1 MKRIIFA
8 MGLLISLSALSQVK
22 WNPGHYITVPNYAD
36 KDMVVQE
43 ISSVSAIRG
52 VQLRY
57 EWKELEPQKDVY
69 DFSKIDADIAKFS
82 LVNKKLV
89 IFLMTKSF
97 VDSSALPPYMDNYV
111 YRYGATTKPG
121 WNIKL
126 WENEA
131 KVRLEALVKALGAK
145 YDSNP
150 NVEAITFNETSLG
163 DGLITASQL
172 EAYFTNMIYV
182 VEKASAYFRNTS
194 VVQFVNY
201 PKSILPK
208 LTEAMLKAKVS
219 VGGPDIFP
227 KDKGLLT
234 GAYTYYSKFN
244 GVTPVMPSVQ
254 GQNYIT
260 QCHNC
265 PPDPLTLQQLYG
277 YGKTNLFATHM
288 FWTRTTTKDFTKVL
302 EFFKAPGFPSDPAG
316 GLNSTNPY
324 KTCK

>member
-1 MKRIIFA
+1 MKRIIFVIS
-8 MGLLISLSALSQVK
+8 LLISLTAIAQVK

-36 KDMVVQE
+36 KDMVIQE
-43 ISSVSAIRG
+43 IASVAAIRG

-57 EWKELEPQKDVY
+57 TWKELEPQKDVY
-69 DFSKIDADIAKFS
+69 DFSKIDADISKFS

-97 VDSSALPPYMDNYV
+97 IDSSALPAYMDNYS

-163 DGLITASQL
+163 DGLITTSQL

-182 VEKASAYFRNTS
+182 LEKTKLYFPTTS
-194 VVQFVNY
+194 IVQFVNY
-201 PKSILPK
+201 PRSILPK
-208 LTEAMLKAKVS
+208 LTDAMLKAKVS
-219 VGGPDIFP
+219 IGGPDIFP
-227 KDKGLLT
+227 KDKGLLI
-234 GAYTYYSKFN
+234 GAYTYYSKFS
-244 GVTPVMPSVQ
+244 GVTPIMPSVQ
-254 GQNYIT
+254 GQNYVT

-265 PPDPLTLQQLYG
+265 PPDPLTLQQLYD

-288 FWTRTTTKDFTKVL
+288 FWTRTTTKDFAKVL
-302 EFFKAPGFPSDPAG
+302 EFFKSSTFPKDTAG
-316 GLNSTNPY
+316 GLNSKHPG
-324 KTCK
+324 CL